1 MTQILSPSFP
11 KFAYRTH
18 MGHMIDISKPEE
30 IVFDLEDIAHNLAR
44 VCRFG
49 GAVDGYY
56 SVASHSVYVARELER
71 EGASLA
77 VVQAGL
83 LHDATEAYIGDMVSA
98 LKALMPEYK
107 ALEKRYA
114 HTIQQQFNVYF
125 EGRVVIKDA
134 DLRARL
140 SEIRDLFGERP
151 YPRELLLGG
160 EGDRVPFETRCV
172 TQTPD
177 EAEWTFLGEARRL
190 GLFP

>member
-1 MTQILSPSFP
+1 MTNILSASLP

-18 MGHMIDISKPEE
+18 QGHMLDLSKPEE
-30 IVFDLEDIAHNLAR
+30 IEFDLQDIAHNLAR

-49 GAVDGYY
+49 GSVDGFY

-71 EGASLA
+71 EGASRP

-114 HTIQQQFNVYF
+114 HAIQEQFNVYF

-160 EGDRVPFETRCV
+160 EGDRVPFETPVVC
-172 TQTPD
+172 QTPD
-177 EAEWTFLGEARRL
+177 EAEFEFLAMAHRL
-190 GLFP
+190 GLE